1 MTDYNVDTFSVRG
14 NIDDVLSELKD
25 KINDIDSTKV
35 IRDLRVVNEGS
46 SFRGIIIFDA

>member
-25 KINDIDSTKV
+25 KINDIDASKTL
-35 IRDLRVVNEGS
+35 RDVRILNEGN